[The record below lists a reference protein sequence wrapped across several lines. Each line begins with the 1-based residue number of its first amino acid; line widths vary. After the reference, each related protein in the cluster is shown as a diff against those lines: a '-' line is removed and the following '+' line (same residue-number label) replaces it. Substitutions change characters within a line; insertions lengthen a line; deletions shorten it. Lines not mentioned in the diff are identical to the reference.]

1 MKLVTYS
8 KNGQV
13 PQVGLIGTDP
23 EKIVP
28 VSALGFSAP
37 DMPAFIDQLAGASPL
52 SLLDRVD
59 GASGDPR
66 SACRLL
72 APIPRPRQDV
82 VCLGVNYYEHRDE
95 TLASNIKYDGKLSNP
110 VYFSKRVNRAVDPDG
125 EIESHTGLTAALD
138 YEVELA
144 VVLGRD
150 ARDVPAEEVEQY
162 VLGYTVLNDV
172 SARDLQS
179 AHQQWYFG
187 KSLDGFTPMG
197 PWIVTRD
204 ELPWMPK
211 AGIRS
216 YVNGELRQN
225 SNTELM
231 MTRIDTAIHQLSQGV
246 TLLAGTIIAMG
257 TPSGV
262 GMAFDP
268 PRYLK
273 PGDVVRCEVDGV
285 GALENTVR

>member
-8 KNGQV
+8 IHDVEK
-13 PQVGLIGTDP
+13 VGVIGSDA

-28 VSALGFSAP
+28 VSALGFDAA
-37 DMPAFIDQLAGASPL
+37 DMNDFIDQLGGSIPAD
-52 SLLDRVD
+52 LLAKAD
-59 GASGDPR
+59 AAEGD
-66 SACRLL
+66 AAADCRLL
-72 APIPRPRQDV
+72 APIRHPRQDV

-95 TLASNIKYDGKLSNP
+95 TLASNIKYDGKLNNP
-110 VYFSKRVNRAVDPDG
+110 IYFSKRVNEAVDPNGSID
-125 EIESHTGLTAALD
+125 SHSDFVTRLD

-150 ARDVPAEEVEQY
+150 AKNVPADQVEDY
-162 VLGYTVLNDV
+162 ILGYTILNDV
-172 SARDLQS
+172 SARDLQA

-187 KSLDGFTPMG
+187 KSLDGFTPIG

-204 ELPWMPK
+204 EFEWMPK
-211 AGIRS
+211 LGIRS

-225 SNTELM
+225 NNTELM
-231 MTRIDTAIHQLSQGV
+231 MTGIDAAIHQLSQGI
-246 TLLAGTIIAMG
+246 TLIAGTIIAMG

-268 PRYLK
+268 PKFMR
-273 PGDVVRCEVDGV
+273 PGDVVRCEIDGIGV
-285 GALENTVR
+285 LENSVK